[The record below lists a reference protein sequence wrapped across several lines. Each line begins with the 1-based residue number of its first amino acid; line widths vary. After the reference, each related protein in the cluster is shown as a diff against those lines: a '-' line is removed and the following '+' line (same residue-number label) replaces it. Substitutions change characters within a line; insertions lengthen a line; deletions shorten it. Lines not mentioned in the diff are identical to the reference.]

1 MTYRMAD
8 IEQKI
13 DTLYDLLIENFGTLE
28 AELKDLISNPEKI
41 KDTNKFADLISEL
54 KNSTFINPLL
64 LVISVSN
71 NNDPWLSD
79 FLYAAI
85 NLLDESSIDDEF
97 EIPKSLIN
105 KLKVWILE
113 NKSELSWKASSLL
126 KFYES
131 ELAEEIQLQKLKER
145 GDFFMTYAEC
155 LNGLLRYNEEK
166 YIELATE
173 ISNDNTRDNK
183 LIEYCEE
190 LIKNYR

>member
-1 MTYRMAD
+1 MTD

-64 LVISVSN
+64 LAISVSN

-131 ELAEEIQLQKLKER
+131 ESAEKIQLQKLKER